1 MSVMN
6 VERNVNSLDS
16 EIRVVLVLS
25 VCVCV
30 CVIKRLMKVN
40 KSVA

>member
-30 CVIKRLMKVN
+30 CNKTVN
-40 KSVA
+40 EGE